1 MMSMGGRSSRL
12 AGIALIT
19 IGLVFFAFLVIPTE
33 FEPFGA
39 DPNTHQ
45 IQCDVTISNPILED
59 PRIDSLVCEDL
70 GLCNTGFLGIQL
82 GIVDL
87 LIPPEKGK
95 AILESG
101 GQRASKGYSVQ
112 LTESQTVT
120 LSVCSRTTTGDITL
134 VDSNSNPIDQKSFEA
149 V

>member
-1 MMSMGGRSSRL
+1 MSMGGRSSRIF
-12 AGIALIT
+12 GIALVT
-19 IGLVFFAFLVIPTE
+19 IGIVAFAFILAPTA
-33 FEPFGA
+33 FAPAPGV
-39 DPNTHQ
+39 DTHL
-45 IQCDVTISNPILED
+45 IQCDVTVSNPILEV
-59 PRIDSLVCEDL
+59 PRIDSSICEDL
-70 GLCNTGFLGIQL
+70 GPCNISIFGIQL

-87 LIPPEKGK
+87 LIPPDKGK

-101 GQRASKGYSVQ
+101 GQRASKGYSVSI
-112 LTESQTVT
+112 TESQTVT